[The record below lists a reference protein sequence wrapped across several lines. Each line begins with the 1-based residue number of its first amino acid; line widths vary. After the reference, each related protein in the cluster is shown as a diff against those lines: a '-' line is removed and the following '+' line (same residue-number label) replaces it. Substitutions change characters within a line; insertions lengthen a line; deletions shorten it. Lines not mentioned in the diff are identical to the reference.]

1 MVVKGDISEYR
12 DRLDKT
18 LSSHDLVNEDLLKG
32 LVKNQIL
39 SSLNLENEG
48 KFIDLV

>member
-18 LSSHDLVNEDLLKG
+18 LTSQDLVNEDLLKG
-32 LVKNQIL
+32 LVKSQII
-39 SSLNLENEG
+39 SSLTIENEG
-48 KFIDLV
+48 KFIDLI